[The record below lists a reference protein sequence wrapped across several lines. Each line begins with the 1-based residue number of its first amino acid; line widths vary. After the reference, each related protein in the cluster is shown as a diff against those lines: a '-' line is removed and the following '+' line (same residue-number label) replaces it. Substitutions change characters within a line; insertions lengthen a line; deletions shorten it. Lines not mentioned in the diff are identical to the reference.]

1 MHTPKWAVDPKSGA
15 GAAQHGGRVNRRG
28 LPALYLSLEPNTA
41 ILEYQQ
47 DDPLVPP
54 GTMVSYRVDV
64 DPIADFR
71 AGFSSAWPAVW
82 QDFFCD
88 FRAILLSGVEPPSWD
103 IGDDALRQ
111 GAKGIAFASR
121 RAVGGFNLVLFT
133 DALAATDVLDV
144 FDPHGALPKDQKSW
158 TP

>member
-1 MHTPKWAVDPKSGA
+1 
-15 GAAQHGGRVNRRG
+15 
-28 LPALYLSLEPNTA
+28 
-41 ILEYQQ
+41 
-47 DDPLVPP
+47 
-54 GTMVSYRVDV
+54 MVSYHVDV

-88 FRAILLSGVEPPSWD
+88 FRAILLSGVEPPCWD

-133 DALAATDVLDV
+133 DALAASDVLDV
-144 FDPHGALPKDQKSW
+144 FDPHGALPKDRRSW